1 MELVVNSPDS
11 QQIFNQLINL
21 SAETHG
27 WSHQPYDYKFYSENF
42 DGYWLVAVVDKE
54 KDASSNFVAGG
65 CLARWDDANG
75 PPLFSIGL
83 FYTNEKYRGQGHGK
97 PIFQRMMDIVG
108 DGNCVLT
115 AGALLEHSG
124 AFSII
129 PIISI
134 ILILIMIIP
143 AVDMSQKYADVFGF
157 TEMPSYWH
165 MEAEVKPGKVKIPEL
180 SGEYCTKNWKDVD
193 ETLLDAYDL
202 TICPRDRKKLMRTWF
217 EQDQVY
223 TRVAFDNTNQKI
235 VGYCTIRVVNLNRLC
250 AAPFYAENEEVATRL
265 LADVIRDIPDF
276 EKFKNLIFWYPA
288 INKNMESLIN
298 RFVGADGYS
307 IKVDFR
313 VQFTK
318 KLLESRDDVVYSV
331 ACSTHQFV

>member
-83 FYTNEKYRGQGHGK
+83 FYTNERYRGQGHGK

-115 AGALLEHSG
+115 A
-124 AFSII
+124 
-129 PIISI
+129 
-134 ILILIMIIP
+134 

-165 MEAEVKPGKVKIPEL
+165 MEADVQPGKNL
-180 SGEYCTKNWKDVD
+180 KNVD
-193 ETLLDAYDL
+193 ESLLDAYDL
-202 TICPRDRKKLMRTWF
+202 TICPRNRKKLMRIWF